1 MLFSSELSTLLLGK
15 LRVAISKQRCNVFIS
30 CMALSVR
37 RYSLFCSHGSG
48 ALNRMSRLRQI
59 GVSEGK
65 RLDSGNLSGFWQSLF
80 TFGDTAD
87 TQVLNTTQMHMSH
100 VFHKKQV
107 QIVLDA
113 FAGVEMSA
121 VAVESSDALQGRG
134 ADLQAVHG
142 SALHGSSV
150 ISSLKTCSQKL
161 ETIFIRT

>member
-1 MLFSSELSTLLLGK
+1 
-15 LRVAISKQRCNVFIS
+15 
-30 CMALSVR
+30 
-37 RYSLFCSHGSG
+37 
-48 ALNRMSRLRQI
+48 
-59 GVSEGK
+59 
-65 RLDSGNLSGFWQSLF
+65 
-80 TFGDTAD
+80 
-87 TQVLNTTQMHMSH
+87 MSH

-150 ISSLKTCSQKL
+150 ISSLKMCSQKL